1 MPLLFS
7 YGTLQQEDV
16 QRATFG
22 RPLAGQPDELLGF
35 VSALVE
41 IEDAEVVAT
50 SGQRHHPIVKFT
62 GATQDRVP
70 GNVFE
75 ITDAE
80 LVQADQYEVSAY
92 QRVRATLAS
101 GQRAWVYV
109 DARFA
114 PTIDSDHPRS

>member
-16 QRATFG
+16 QLATFG

-41 IEDAEVVAT
+41 IEDAEVIAT

-70 GNVFE
+70 GSVFE

-101 GQRAWVYV
+101 GQCAWVYV

-114 PTIDSDHPRS
+114 PPIDSDHSRS